1 MVFSSL
7 TFLFLFFP
15 LVMGVYYL
23 CPRALRNLWLLLT
36 SLLFYAWGE
45 PVYIRL
51 MAASILFNYL
61 CGLGVAALQKRE
73 KKRLAKG
80 LLILC
85 IAGNIGALGLFK
97 YADLLIG
104 TVNNIAGSK
113 IALLELALP
122 IGISFYT
129 FQALSYVIDVY
140 RGTVAA
146 QKNPITFGTYI
157 ALFPQLIA
165 GPIVQYK
172 TVEEQLSHRRETTAQ
187 FAAGIGRFTIG
198 LGKKVL
204 IANQVGA
211 LWDTVAAL
219 PGTGLS
225 AGTAWLG
232 AIAFTFQI
240 YFDFSGYSDM
250 AIGLG
255 KMLGFEFL
263 ENFDYPYLSRSIT
276 EYWRRWH
283 ISLGTWFREYVYI
296 PLGGNR
302 VSVLRWCFNMF
313 VVWLLSGL
321 WHGAGWNFAL
331 WGLYF
336 GVFLSAEK
344 LIGKKWKERSFKIAD
359 ISANNDGNGGN
370 RENMFLSC
378 VRNII
383 EHGYVL
389 LVVLVSFVIF
399 RVESVREIK
408 EQLLGLAGS
417 YGNAMTPMAAYEIKS
432 YLILLLIA
440 CAGATPVPAMCV
452 QRLKNTNMWK
462 KSGWLLQSCYIL
474 TGLVLATAFLL
485 GSSVHPFLYFR
496 V

>member
-15 LVMGVYYL
+15 IVIGVYYL
-23 CPRALRNLWLLLT
+23 CPRVLRNLWLLAA

-51 MAASILFNYL
+51 MVASILFNYL
-61 CGLGVAALQKRE
+61 CGLGVAALQKRQ
-73 KKRLAKG
+73 KPSPAKG
-80 LLILC
+80 LLVLC
-85 IAGNIGALGLFK
+85 IVGNIGALGVFK
-97 YADLLIG
+97 YADLLID
-104 TVNNIAGSK
+104 TVNGIAGSHL
-113 IALLELALP
+113 ALLELALP

-140 RGTVAA
+140 RGAVAA

-172 TVEEQLSHRRETTAQ
+172 TVEQQLCGRRETAAQ
-187 FAAGIGRFTIG
+187 FAEGIGRFTVG

-219 PGTGLS
+219 PGTSLT

-232 AIAFTFQI
+232 ALAFTFQI

-255 KMLGFEFL
+255 KMLGFQFL

-302 VSVLRWCFNMF
+302 RGLPRQILNLII
-313 VVWLLSGL
+313 VWGLTGL
-321 WHGAGWNFAL
+321 WHGASWNFLL
-331 WGLYF
+331 WGLYYGVILILEKVWLHKPLQRAPRAVQHLYSLLLIVF
-336 GVFLSAEK
+336 G
-344 LIGKKWKERSFKIAD
+344 W
-359 ISANNDGNGGN
+359 
-370 RENMFLSC
+370 
-378 VRNII
+378 
-383 EHGYVL
+383 
-389 LVVLVSFVIF
+389 VIF
-399 RVESVREIK
+399 ALTDFGAIGNYFAALFGAHGGADSETLY
-408 EQLLGLAGS
+408 LLTT
-417 YGNAMTPMAAYEIKS
+417 N
-432 YLILLLIA
+432 LILLVIA
-440 CAGATPVPAMCV
+440 GVASTRLPARLAERLV
-452 QRLKNTNMWK
+452 QRMHPAGQTAVKCVFYA
-462 KSGWLLQSCYIL
+462 GVLLMCI
-474 TGLVLATAFLL
+474 AFLV
-485 GSSVHPFLYFR
+485 GDSYNPFLYFR
-496 V
+496 F

>member
-15 LVMGVYYL
+15 IVIGVYYL
-23 CPRALRNLWLLLT
+23 CPRALRNLWLLAA

-51 MAASILFNYL
+51 MVASILFNYL

-73 KKRLAKG
+73 KKGVAKA

-85 IAGNIGALGLFK
+85 VVGNIGALGVFK

-104 TVNNIAGSK
+104 TINGIAGSHL
-113 IALLELALP
+113 ALLELALP

-172 TVEEQLSHRRETTAQ
+172 TVEEQLSCRRETAAQ
-187 FAAGIGRFTIG
+187 FAAGIGRFTVG

-211 LWDTVAAL
+211 LWDTVSAL
-219 PGTGLS
+219 PQAQLA

-232 AIAFTFQI
+232 ALAFTFQI

-302 VSVLRWCFNMF
+302 HGLSRQILNLII
-313 VVWLLSGL
+313 VWGLTGL
-321 WHGAGWNFAL
+321 WHGASWNFLL
-331 WGLYF
+331 WGLYYGVILIVEKVWLLRPLQKAPAAVQHLYSLLLIILGWIIFALTDFSAIGGYFAALF
-336 GVFLSAEK
+336 GAH
-344 LIGKKWKERSFKIAD
+344 
-359 ISANNDGNGGN
+359 GGLDSST
-370 RENMFLSC
+370 M
-378 VRNII
+378 
-383 EHGYVL
+383 YL
-389 LVVLVSFVIF
+389 LTS
-399 RVESVREIK
+399 
-408 EQLLGLAGS
+408 
-417 YGNAMTPMAAYEIKS
+417 N
-432 YLILLLIA
+432 LILLVIA
-440 CAGATPVPAMCV
+440 GFASTRLPAKLAAGFV
-452 QRLKNTNMWK
+452 QRLTPAGQTAVKCIFYT
-462 KSGWLLQSCYIL
+462 GVLLMCI
-474 TGLVLATAFLL
+474 AFLV
-485 GSSVHPFLYFR
+485 GDSYNPFLYFR
-496 V
+496 F

>member
-15 LVMGVYYL
+15 IVMGVYYL
-23 CPRALRNLWLLLT
+23 CPRALRNLWLLAV

-51 MAASILFNYL
+51 MVASILFNYL

-73 KKRLAKG
+73 KKGIAKA

-85 IAGNIGALGLFK
+85 VVGNIGALGVFK

-104 TVNNIAGSK
+104 TINGIAGSHL
-113 IALLELALP
+113 ALLELALP

-172 TVEEQLSHRRETTAQ
+172 TVEEQLSCRRETAAQ
-187 FAAGIGRFTIG
+187 FAAGIGRFTVG

-211 LWDTVAAL
+211 LWDTVSAL
-219 PGTGLS
+219 PQAQLA

-232 AIAFTFQI
+232 ALAFTFQI

-302 VSVLRWCFNMF
+302 RGLPRQVLNLII
-313 VVWLLSGL
+313 VWGLTGL
-321 WHGAGWNFAL
+321 WHGASWNFLL
-331 WGLYF
+331 WGLYY
-336 GVFLSAEK
+336 GVIL
-344 LIGKKWKERSFKIAD
+344 
-359 ISANNDGNGGN
+359 
-370 RENMFLSC
+370 
-378 VRNII
+378 II
-383 EHGYVL
+383 EKVWLLRPLQKAPAAVQHLYSLLLIVL
-389 LVVLVSFVIF
+389 GWVIF
-399 RVESVREIK
+399 ALTDFGAIGGYFAALFGAHGGADSSTMY
-408 EQLLGLAGS
+408 LLTS
-417 YGNAMTPMAAYEIKS
+417 N
-432 YLILLLIA
+432 LILLVIA
-440 CAGATPVPAMCV
+440 GFASTRLPAKLAAGFV
-452 QRLKNTNMWK
+452 QRLTPAGQTAVKCVFYT
-462 KSGWLLQSCYIL
+462 GVLLMCI
-474 TGLVLATAFLL
+474 AFLV
-485 GSSVHPFLYFR
+485 GDSYNPFLYFR
-496 V
+496 F

>member
-1 MVFSSL
+1 MI
-7 TFLFLFFP
+7 
-15 LVMGVYYL
+15 GVYYL
-23 CPRALRNLWLLLT
+23 CPRALRNLWLLAA

-51 MAASILFNYL
+51 MVASILFNYL
-61 CGLGVAALQKRE
+61 SGLGVAALQKRE
-73 KKRLAKG
+73 KKGIAKA

-85 IAGNIGALGLFK
+85 VVGNIGALGVFK

-104 TVNNIAGSK
+104 TINGIAGSHL
-113 IALLELALP
+113 ALLELALP

-172 TVEEQLSHRRETTAQ
+172 TVEEQLSCRRETAAQ
-187 FAAGIGRFTIG
+187 FAAGIGRFTVG

-211 LWDTVAAL
+211 LWDNVSAL
-219 PGTGLS
+219 PQAQLA

-232 AIAFTFQI
+232 ALAFTFQI

-302 VSVLRWCFNMF
+302 RGLSRQILNLII
-313 VVWLLSGL
+313 VWGLTGL
-321 WHGAGWNFAL
+321 WHGASWNFLL
-331 WGLYF
+331 WGLYYGVILIVEKVWLLRPLQKAPAAVQHLYSLLLIILGWIIFALTDFSAIGGYFAALF
-336 GVFLSAEK
+336 GAH
-344 LIGKKWKERSFKIAD
+344 
-359 ISANNDGNGGN
+359 GGLDSST
-370 RENMFLSC
+370 M
-378 VRNII
+378 
-383 EHGYVL
+383 YL
-389 LVVLVSFVIF
+389 LTS
-399 RVESVREIK
+399 
-408 EQLLGLAGS
+408 
-417 YGNAMTPMAAYEIKS
+417 N
-432 YLILLLIA
+432 LILLVIA
-440 CAGATPVPAMCV
+440 GFASTRLPAKLAAGFV
-452 QRLKNTNMWK
+452 QRLTPAGQTAVKCVFYT
-462 KSGWLLQSCYIL
+462 GVLLMCI
-474 TGLVLATAFLL
+474 AFLV
-485 GSSVHPFLYFR
+485 GDSYNPFLYFR
-496 V
+496 F

>member
-7 TFLFLFFP
+7 TFLILIFP
-15 LVMGVYYL
+15 IVIGVYYL
-23 CPRALRNLWLLLT
+23 CPRALRNLWLLAA

-51 MAASILFNYL
+51 MVASILFNYL

-73 KKRLAKG
+73 KKGIAKA

-85 IAGNIGALGLFK
+85 VVGNIGALGVFK

-104 TVNNIAGSK
+104 TINGIAGSHL
-113 IALLELALP
+113 ALLELALP

-172 TVEEQLSHRRETTAQ
+172 TVEEQLSCRRETAAQ
-187 FAAGIGRFTIG
+187 FAAGIGRFTVG

-211 LWDTVAAL
+211 LWDTVSAL
-219 PGTGLS
+219 PQAQLA

-232 AIAFTFQI
+232 ALAFTFQI

-302 VSVLRWCFNMF
+302 HGLSRQILNLII
-313 VVWLLSGL
+313 VWGLTGL
-321 WHGAGWNFAL
+321 WHGASWNFLL
-331 WGLYF
+331 WGLYYGVILIVEKVWLLRPLQKAPAAVQHLYSLLLIILGWIIFALTDFSAIGGYFAALF
-336 GVFLSAEK
+336 GAH
-344 LIGKKWKERSFKIAD
+344 
-359 ISANNDGNGGN
+359 GGLDSST
-370 RENMFLSC
+370 M
-378 VRNII
+378 
-383 EHGYVL
+383 YL
-389 LVVLVSFVIF
+389 LTS
-399 RVESVREIK
+399 
-408 EQLLGLAGS
+408 
-417 YGNAMTPMAAYEIKS
+417 N
-432 YLILLLIA
+432 LILLVIA
-440 CAGATPVPAMCV
+440 GFASTRLPAKLAAGFV
-452 QRLKNTNMWK
+452 QRLTPAGQTAVKCIFYT
-462 KSGWLLQSCYIL
+462 GVLLMCI
-474 TGLVLATAFLL
+474 AFLV
-485 GSSVHPFLYFR
+485 GDSYNPFLYFR
-496 V
+496 F

>member
-15 LVMGVYYL
+15 VVMGVYYL
-23 CPRALRNLWLLLT
+23 CPRALRNLWLLAV

-51 MAASILFNYL
+51 MIASILFNYL
-61 CGLGVAALQKRE
+61 CGLGVAALQKRQ
-73 KKRLAKG
+73 KNGWAKA

-104 TVNNIAGSK
+104 TLNNMTGSHL
-113 IALLELALP
+113 ALLELALP

-172 TVEEQLSHRRETTAQ
+172 TVEEQLSHRRESTAQ
-187 FAAGIGRFTIG
+187 FAAGIGRFTVG

-219 PGTGLS
+219 PGSGLS

-302 VSVLRWCFNMF
+302 CGLPRQILNLII
-313 VVWLLSGL
+313 VWGLTGL
-321 WHGAGWNFAL
+321 WHGASWNFLL
-331 WGLYF
+331 WGLYY
-336 GVFLSAEK
+336 GVIL
-344 LIGKKWKERSFKIAD
+344 
-359 ISANNDGNGGN
+359 
-370 RENMFLSC
+370 
-378 VRNII
+378 II
-383 EHGYVL
+383 EKVWL
-389 LVVLVSFVIF
+389 LRPLQKAPSAVQHLYS
-399 RVESVREIK
+399 
-408 EQLLGLAGS
+408 
-417 YGNAMTPMAAYEIKS
+417 
-432 YLILLLIA
+432 LLLIVLGWVIFALTDFGAIGGYFAALFGAHGGVDSQTMYLLTTNLMLLVIAAVASTRWPARFAAAFVRRLTPAGQTAVRCVFYTGVLLMCIA
-440 CAGATPVPAMCV
+440 C
-452 QRLKNTNMWK
+452 
-462 KSGWLLQSCYIL
+462 
-474 TGLVLATAFLL
+474 LV
-485 GSSVHPFLYFR
+485 GDSYNPFLYFR
-496 V
+496 F

>member
-15 LVMGVYYL
+15 IVIGVYYL
-23 CPRALRNLWLLLT
+23 CPRVLRNLWLLAA

-51 MAASILFNYL
+51 MVASILFNYL
-61 CGLGVAALQKRE
+61 CGLGVAALQKRQ
-73 KKRLAKG
+73 KPAPAKG

-85 IAGNIGALGLFK
+85 IVGNIGALGVFK
-97 YADLLIG
+97 YADLLID
-104 TVNNIAGSK
+104 TVNGIAGSHL
-113 IALLELALP
+113 ALLELALP

-172 TVEEQLSHRRETTAQ
+172 TVEQQLCGRRETAAQ
-187 FAAGIGRFTIG
+187 FAEGIGRFTVG

-219 PGTGLS
+219 PGTSLT

-232 AIAFTFQI
+232 ALAFTFQI

-255 KMLGFEFL
+255 KMLGFQFL

-302 VSVLRWCFNMF
+302 RGLPRQILNLII
-313 VVWLLSGL
+313 VWGLTGL
-321 WHGAGWNFAL
+321 WHGASWNFLL
-331 WGLYF
+331 WGLYYGVILILEKVWLQKPLQMAPRAVQHLYSLLLIVF
-336 GVFLSAEK
+336 G
-344 LIGKKWKERSFKIAD
+344 W
-359 ISANNDGNGGN
+359 
-370 RENMFLSC
+370 
-378 VRNII
+378 
-383 EHGYVL
+383 
-389 LVVLVSFVIF
+389 VIF
-399 RVESVREIK
+399 ALTDFGAIGNYFAALFGAHGGADSETLY
-408 EQLLGLAGS
+408 LLTT
-417 YGNAMTPMAAYEIKS
+417 N
-432 YLILLLIA
+432 LILLVIA
-440 CAGATPVPAMCV
+440 GVASTRLPARLAERLV
-452 QRLKNTNMWK
+452 QRMHPAGQTAVKCVFYA
-462 KSGWLLQSCYIL
+462 GVLLLCI
-474 TGLVLATAFLL
+474 AFLV
-485 GSSVHPFLYFR
+485 GDSYNPFLYFR
-496 V
+496 F